1 MNYKNMLCAVSIAAL
16 FSSSVQAATEY
27 LRFEGSV
34 YSWHDGSSGF
44 SPSQAVHFDFMI
56 DTAMD
61 VPGSPDS
68 SFDDYFSVTYL
79 SGSVPGSDVT
89 YGVTSSFPE
98 GYITLL
104 AVTDAL
110 RVGTTW
116 DSLGEPYPTDWSIDT
131 WAVGTW
137 VSLLDNAG
145 YTQDDVIGNVQ
156 LTYRDGTP
164 PPPVPVP
171 AAAWL
176 FLSGLGALSV
186 TLRRRG

>member
-27 LRFEGSV
+27 LRFEGS
-34 YSWHDGSSGF
+34 SWQDGSSI
-44 SPSQAVHFDFMI
+44 SQVRFDFMI
-56 DTAMD
+56 DTALD
-61 VPGSPDS
+61 VPGRPDGE
-68 SFDDYFSVTYL
+68 FRDVFAVTYL
-79 SGSVPGSDVT
+79 SGSVPGPDLT
-89 YGVTSSFPE
+89 YGETHDFPE

-104 AVTDAL
+104 TLTDAL

-116 DSLGEPYPTDWSIDT
+116 DSLGEPYPTDRSIDT
-131 WAVGTW
+131 WVVGSW

-145 YTQDDVIGNVQ
+145 YTDNDVVGSLQ
-156 LTYRDGTP
+156 LTYRGAT
-164 PPPVPVP
+164 PPVPVP

-176 FLSGLGALSV
+176 FLSGLGALSL